1 MIMDSVIARDTAKAQ
16 ELIDRH
22 IRETTENVIK
32 HAGHLF
38 VAADDERHSRPD
50 HVAAE

>member
-1 MIMDSVIARDTAKAQ
+1 MIMDSVIARNTAKAQ
-16 ELIDRH
+16 ELIERY
-22 IRETTENVIK
+22 IRETTKNVIK

-38 VAADDERHSRPD
+38 VVHDEDRRNRAD